1 MKNPVNGKPV
11 GNGKTAP
18 SGEWPKGKATTSAP
32 STPPHMKGQ
41 PKAHAKREAN

>member
-11 GNGKTAP
+11 GNKPPT
-18 SGEWPKGKATTSAP
+18 GEWPKSKATGSAP

-41 PKAHAKREAN
+41 PKANAKREAN